1 MKAESELMH
10 AYHEW
15 HRLAIAERK
24 AIQSRNWDLLNDCQ
38 LAIKDYQSLIARL
51 TMEARSEWQSQGLN
65 RQEKEQNIHIFVNG
79 LIELTRQNQDMLEL
93 ARAAAQERLTGV
105 SESRR
110 KLKLLKRSYQFGQ
123 DPGWSCV
130 S

>member
-1 MKAESELMH
+1 MKAEAELMH

-15 HRLAIAERK
+15 HRLAIAEGK
-24 AIQSRNWDLLNDCQ
+24 AIQSRNWNLLNDCQ
-38 LAIKDYQSLIARL
+38 LAIKDYQSVVAGL
-51 TMEARSEWQSQGLN
+51 TLEARSEWQQQGLN
-65 RQEKEQNIHIFVNG
+65 RREKEQNIHILVNG
-79 LIELTRQNQDMLEL
+79 LIALTRQNQNMLEL
-93 ARAAAQERLTGV
+93 ARAAAQERLAGV